1 MVEYH
6 RTVFTIEDRGI
17 RGLDLLDIVSDSV
30 RDWFREKTGWPVHD
44 PSGTLEDNEQEM
56 ILGGAKVAWRL
67 TERSGPR
74 TESPRPVTSGW
85 GVHSDINTL
94 LREDE

>member
-30 RDWFREKTGWPVHD
+30 RDWFREKTGWPVND

-56 ILGGAKVAWRL
+56 VLGGAKVAWRL
-67 TERSGPR
+67 TERSGTR